1 MFTVT
6 GTLNDGTDYT
16 LTWREGGDFTGSG
29 AAYAE
34 VVGLLGQSV
43 GLTPTGPFVTVTED
57 DGTSILAA
65 LATVGTISAVAGD
78 PPKARTFP
86 VPDGAQA

>member
-6 GTLNDGTDYT
+6 GTLTDGTDYT
-16 LTWREGGDFTGSG
+16 LTWDDGDISGDG

-43 GLTPTGPFVTVTED
+43 GLTPTGPFVTVDEAD
-57 DGTSILAA
+57 PQSVLAA
-65 LATVGTISAVAGD
+65 LAQVGTITDVTGN
-78 PPKARTFP
+78 PPPTRTFP
-86 VPDGAQA
+86 TPEGAQA